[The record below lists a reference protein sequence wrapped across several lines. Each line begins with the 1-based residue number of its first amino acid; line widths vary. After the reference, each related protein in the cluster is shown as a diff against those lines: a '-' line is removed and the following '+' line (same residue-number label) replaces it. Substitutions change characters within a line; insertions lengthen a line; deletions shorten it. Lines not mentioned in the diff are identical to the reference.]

1 MSRSG
6 IRPLYTLRQITLAL
20 GMDRRTV
27 LKILETCGVHVV
39 RAGYRIYIPIV
50 ELEAKAEAVWR
61 SLQLAERTTKRL
73 RGRDDSYGRMRSK
86 GPPAPHR

>member
-27 LKILETCGVHVV
+27 LKLLEACDVRLV
-39 RAGYRIYIPIV
+39 RAGYRVYVPVV
-50 ELEAKAEAVWR
+50 ELAAKAETVWQ
-61 SLQLAERTTKRL
+61 SLQLAERTNRR
-73 RGRDDSYGRMRSK
+73 RGPLTIHK
-86 GPPAPHR
+86 GE

>member
-27 LKILETCGVHVV
+27 LKLLDACNV
-39 RAGYRIYIPIV
+39 RLVRSGCRVYIPIV
-50 ELEAKAEAVWR
+50 ELEAKAEMVWQ
-61 SLQLAERTTKRL
+61 SLQLAERTTKG
-73 RGRDDSYGRMRSK
+73 RGAHDDLCGRMRSR
-86 GPPAPHR
+86 GAPAPHR